1 MRQLKKYNLIQKIIA
16 LLVILLI
23 LSTAIVTKPIYADN
37 VETGMADSGPTN
49 EEIQEEIYEGEQ
61 NLWTVGGELF
71 RPISSL
77 LCGLG
82 DAVNKILQKFI
93 IGSSF
98 LKDEI
103 LIDSDTF
110 DVIEQNKVTQ
120 ALDSGEF
127 KLIDGPTKYIV
138 KDYIDSWTG
147 NYFIPNFKLTPAE
160 IFAGNVSA
168 LDANFFKTTDTQ
180 DQELGGSDK
189 SIVNKLTSVVSQ
201 WYVALRNI
209 AIVGLLS
216 VLLYI
221 GIRIVI
227 SSSAGDKAKY
237 KQFFVDWVVALCLI
251 FFLHYIMAFTMTIS
265 ETITDALAGEN
276 AEHGAIKQLNVVY
289 INKDGTVFEDA
300 EHSFIFDLG
309 EKSKVAFSTN
319 FTGLA
324 RIKAQHSNSL
334 LSMGYTI
341 MYCALTFYTMYFTFI
356 YLKRLLYLAFFTMI
370 APLVALTYPI
380 DKMKDGKAQAFNFW
394 FKEYMFYALLQP
406 IHMLLYRVF
415 VLSALDLASSNLIY
429 AIVALAFIVPAE
441 KIVKQMF
448 GIKGNTESAL
458 GGFAG
463 GALAAKAFD
472 VLKKGKGGN
481 NGKANA
487 STQNNNK
494 IRQAKNPNSPDA
506 MGTLAD
512 DAMGQTTPEIGT
524 RAPGGPSAADAY
536 QNSPDPVRAA
546 EKEALEEKI
555 ADGQINESEL
565 TDEQKALLGM
575 NSTSPQTDTQT
586 PDSTPPV
593 TGDQFGNRK
602 KKISN
607 NFKRA
612 VNRRYVRAGG
622 LKGIG
627 KAALKGYGKALGIV
641 GMGAIGLSAGIV
653 GGDLDDTWKGMAAGM
668 AAGSVVSKR
677 TNQKLENAFS
687 ANGAIGGFINEVRY
701 GDGYAE
707 KEFKKQYIN
716 SQANRERILDKNPD
730 MELKEINA
738 QLKSEAEMSYDTGIS
753 DYSTI
758 EAAIKMEK
766 SGVSH
771 DRAVAIA
778 KLSQNYDNSTFTDQ
792 SKYNAAQQ
800 RLSKQLAEK
809 IKNNAGGQLSGEE
822 ISKRAR
828 AEASKTLEQIRQMKK
843 IL

>member
-1 MRQLKKYNLIQKIIA
+1 MECFLSQFA
-16 LLVILLI
+16 GLL
-23 LSTAIVTKPIYADN
+23 Y
-37 VETGMADSGPTN
+37 
-49 EEIQEEIYEGEQ
+49 
-61 NLWTVGGELF
+61 
-71 RPISSL
+71 
-77 LCGLG
+77 GLG
-82 DAVNKILQKFI
+82 DAFNKILQTAI
-93 IGSSF
+93 IGSSLF
-98 LKDEI
+98 GDEI
-103 LIDSDTF
+103 LLDSDTF

-120 ALDSGEF
+120 ALESGEF

-138 KDYIDSWTG
+138 KDYIDSGTG

-227 SSSAGDKAKY
+227 SSSAGEKAKY

-251 FFLHYIMAFTMTIS
+251 FFLHYIMAFTMTMS

-289 INKDGTVFEDA
+289 INKDGTAFEDA
-300 EHSFIFDLG
+300 EHSFIFDYG

-324 RIKAQHSNSL
+324 RIKAQYSDPL
-334 LSMGYTI
+334 LSMGYAI
-341 MYCALTFYTMYFTFI
+341 MYCALTIYTVYFTFI

-448 GIKGNTESAL
+448 GVKGNTESAL

-494 IRQAKNPNSPDA
+494 IRQTKNPNSPDA

-524 RAPGGPSAADAY
+524 GAPGGPSAADAY

-546 EKEALEEKI
+546 EKEAPEEKI

-575 NSTSPQTDTQT
+575 NSASPQTDTQT

-627 KAALKGYGKALGIV
+627 KAALKGYGRLLGMV
-641 GMGAIGLSAGIV
+641 GMGALGLSAGIV
-653 GGDLDDTWKGMAAGM
+653 GGDLGDTWKGMAAGM
-668 AAGSVVSKR
+668 AAGSVVGDK
-677 TNQKLENAFS
+677 
-687 ANGAIGGFINEVRY
+687 IGGKIDNLFSGNSSAAKFAGEVLY
-701 GDGYAE
+701 GDNYQE
-707 KEFKKQYIN
+707 KQFMDQYVN
-716 SQANRERILDKNPD
+716 SESNRNRILDKKPN
-730 MELKEINA
+730 MEEKELNA
-738 QLKSEAEMSYDTGIS
+738 QLMKEAKMSYDTGIS

-771 DRAVAIA
+771 DRAVAIS

>member
-1 MRQLKKYNLIQKIIA
+1 MECFLSQFA
-16 LLVILLI
+16 GLL
-23 LSTAIVTKPIYADN
+23 Y
-37 VETGMADSGPTN
+37 
-49 EEIQEEIYEGEQ
+49 
-61 NLWTVGGELF
+61 
-71 RPISSL
+71 
-77 LCGLG
+77 GLG
-82 DAVNKILQKFI
+82 DAFNKILQTAI
-93 IGSSF
+93 IGSS
-98 LKDEI
+98 LLGDEI
-103 LIDSDTF
+103 LLDSDTF

-120 ALDSGEF
+120 ALESGEF

-138 KDYIDSWTG
+138 KDYIDSGTG

-227 SSSAGDKAKY
+227 SSSAGEKAKY

-251 FFLHYIMAFTMTIS
+251 FFLHYIMAFTMTMS

-289 INKDGTVFEDA
+289 INKDGTAFEDA
-300 EHSFIFDLG
+300 EHSFIFDYG

-324 RIKAQHSNSL
+324 RIKAQYSDPL
-334 LSMGYTI
+334 LSMGYAI
-341 MYCALTFYTMYFTFI
+341 IYCALTIYTVYFTFI

-448 GIKGNTESAL
+448 GVKGNTESAL

-494 IRQAKNPNSPDA
+494 IRQTKNPNSPDA
-506 MGTLAD
+506 METLAN

-524 RAPGGPSAADAY
+524 GAPGGPSAADAY

-555 ADGQINESEL
+555 ADGQIDESEL
-565 TDEQKALLGM
+565 TAEQRALLGM

-622 LKGIG
+622 LKGIAKKAG
-627 KAALKGYGKALGIV
+627 KAALKGYGRALGTV
-641 GMGAIGLSAGIV
+641 GMGVLGLSAGIV

-668 AAGSVVSKR
+668 AAGTVVSKR

-687 ANGAIGGFINEVRY
+687 GNGAIGGFINEVRY

-716 SQANRERILDKNPD
+716 SQANRERILDKNPN
-730 MELKEINA
+730 MEPKELNA
-738 QLKSEAEMSYDTGIS
+738 QLMSEAEMSYDTGIS

-758 EAAIKMEK
+758 DAAVKMEK

-778 KLSQNYDNSTFTDQ
+778 KLSPNYDNSTFTDQ

-822 ISKRAR
+822 ISKRAS
-828 AEASKTLEQIRQMKK
+828 AEAAKTLDQIRKIKK
-843 IL
+843 L

>member
-1 MRQLKKYNLIQKIIA
+1 MLY
-16 LLVILLI
+16 
-23 LSTAIVTKPIYADN
+23 
-37 VETGMADSGPTN
+37 
-49 EEIQEEIYEGEQ
+49 
-61 NLWTVGGELF
+61 
-71 RPISSL
+71 
-77 LCGLG
+77 GLG
-82 DAVNKILQKFI
+82 DAFNKILQIAI

-98 LKDEI
+98 FGDEI
-103 LIDSDTF
+103 QLDSDSF

-120 ALDSGEF
+120 ALESGEF

-138 KDYIDSWTG
+138 KDYIDSGTG

-251 FFLHYIMAFTMTIS
+251 FFLHYIMAFTMTMS

-300 EHSFIFDLG
+300 DHSFIFDYG

-324 RIKAQHSNSL
+324 RIKAQYSDPL
-334 LSMGYTI
+334 LSMGYAI
-341 MYCALTFYTMYFTFI
+341 MYCGLTIYTVYFTFI

-380 DKMKDGKAQAFNFW
+380 DKIKDGKAQAFNFW

-429 AIVALAFIVPAE
+429 AIVALAVIVPAE

-448 GIKGNTESAL
+448 GVKGNTESAL

-494 IRQAKNPNSPDA
+494 IRQTKNPNSPDA
-506 MGTLAD
+506 METLAN

-524 RAPGGPSAADAY
+524 GAPGGPSAADAY

-555 ADGQINESEL
+555 ADGQIDESEL
-565 TDEQKALLGM
+565 TAEQRALLGM

-627 KAALKGYGKALGIV
+627 KAMLKGYGKWLGMV
-641 GMGAIGLSAGIV
+641 GMGALGLSAGIV
-653 GGDLDDTWKGMAAGM
+653 GGDLGDTWKGMAAGM
-668 AAGSVVSKR
+668 AAGSVVGDK
-677 TNQKLENAFS
+677 
-687 ANGAIGGFINEVRY
+687 IGGKIDNLFSGNSSAAKFAGEVLY
-701 GDGYAE
+701 GDNYQE
-707 KEFKKQYIN
+707 KQFMDQYVN
-716 SQANRERILDKNPD
+716 SESNRNRILDKNPD

-738 QLKSEAEMSYDTGIS
+738 QLMKEAEMSYDTGIS

-822 ISKRAR
+822 ISKRAS
-828 AEASKTLEQIRQMKK
+828 AEAAKTLEQIRQMKK